1 MRKFNPSWQ
10 HIFPWVKLVSK
21 KMFCD
26 VCMNN
31 QHADKTSTFVK
42 GSDNFHVKSLCKHV
56 LSKGHIKCVAN
67 AKARSAPPGTNPAKK
82 ALQVLHETE
91 FEKMYVLF
99 RVSHSSARKEDHF
112 QTTNAEHL
120 NLASELSA
128 APSHSVMTDGTT
140 DLSVCEAEMF
150 VRYCNKGKLSN
161 RFLALRNLDRA
172 NAENIAKVVEDSLTK
187 VGGIPDEDLY
197 NKVVGYSADGA
208 SVNMG
213 CHSDVELAFKDI
225 LKKCENQL
233 QVVNFLNNIYTFY
246 HTSSLNRSMLR
257 VSSVALGMKGIPTRV
272 GSTRW
277 IPHTYTAV
285 QNMWSLYPALLQ
297 HFGELQVNPHS
308 ADGSAKAQGFL
319 CLMKKP
325 GPKLMELLND
335 GKHHDLNLEEDNNS
349 TFERFIPIV
358 NDLLETLKSIFT
370 AAGNI
375 EHLNWIGFLNLR
387 SWPVKDW
394 SDFADEQITMLLNH
408 YKPYLT
414 PACPDHVEDV
424 VAESLVEWDG
434 LKSTIYRRCIG
445 SAKSLNWEQIN
456 NEFCETAGVFLL
468 LVDLLLSIPAHSVE
482 CERGFSLLKV
492 IKPDW

>member
-112 QTTNAEHL
+112 QTTN
-120 NLASELSA
+120 
-128 APSHSVMTDGTT
+128 
-140 DLSVCEAEMF
+140 
-150 VRYCNKGKLSN
+150 
-161 RFLALRNLDRA
+161 
-172 NAENIAKVVEDSLTK
+172 ENIAKVVEDSLTK

-208 SVNMG
+208 SVSMG

-225 LKKCENQL
+225 LKKGENQL

-319 CLMKKP
+319 CLMKKVVFH
-325 GPKLMELLND
+325 KEHYND
-335 GKHHDLNLEEDNNS
+335 NRYVVIFEE
-349 TFERFIPIV
+349 
-358 NDLLETLKSIFT
+358 
-370 AAGNI
+370 
-375 EHLNWIGFLNLR
+375 
-387 SWPVKDW
+387 
-394 SDFADEQITMLLNH
+394 
-408 YKPYLT
+408 
-414 PACPDHVEDV
+414 V
-424 VAESLVEWDG
+424 VS
-434 LKSTIYRRCIG
+434 
-445 SAKSLNWEQIN
+445 
-456 NEFCETAGVFLL
+456 VF
-468 LVDLLLSIPAHSVE
+468 SKTRHQ
-482 CERGFSLLKV
+482 CG
-492 IKPDW
+492 